1 MEMFSEHFRIF
12 KIAMETADALLF
24 ETLYQGILENSRKE
38 MLPVMLKTLW
48 TMALDQGD
56 AEWINIVSR
65 RLKQ

>member
-1 MEMFSEHFRIF
+1 
-12 KIAMETADALLF
+12 LF